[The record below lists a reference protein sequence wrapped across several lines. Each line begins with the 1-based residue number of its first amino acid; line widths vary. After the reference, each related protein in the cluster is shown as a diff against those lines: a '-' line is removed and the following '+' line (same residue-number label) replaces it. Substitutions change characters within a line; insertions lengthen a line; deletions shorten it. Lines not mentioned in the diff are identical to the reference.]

1 MVYDEKPL
9 RGKSQESIMAASI
22 FIGCRKANV
31 ARSFKEIW
39 ALTNVPRKEIGK
51 VFKIMDKI
59 IRERMQPTLMLHIT
73 VKTAF
78 KPPKLRPRI

>member
-1 MVYDEKPL
+1 
-9 RGKSQESIMAASI
+9 MAASI

-51 VFKIMDKI
+51 SVQDHGQDHSEKNAAK
-59 IRERMQPTLMLHIT
+59 MLHTTLHTT
-73 VKTAF
+73 VKTVF

>member
-1 MVYDEKPL
+1 
-9 RGKSQESIMAASI
+9 MAASI

-59 IRERMQPTLMLHIT
+59 IREKNAANLMLHIT
-73 VKTAF
+73 VRQHSNHPNF
-78 KPPKLRPRI
+78 GRGFD